1 MFHRSHR
8 STAWLALMLT
18 VGGCAAVVCPLANRL
33 DAERGLAL
41 ALLAC
46 AVCLTTCL
54 ITVELFFRFQS
65 PDTAYVLA
73 LLGQLIR
80 MAIPLAL
87 CAATWLTE
95 GLEPARILAI
105 CFVIVYPA
113 VLAVETWLFVKE
125 LQRHCS

>member
-1 MFHRSHR
+1 MFQRSHR

-46 AVCLTTCL
+46 VVCLTTCL

-80 MAIPLAL
+80 MAIPSGAVCSHLADRRPG
-87 CAATWLTE
+87 T
-95 GLEPARILAI
+95 GQNPRH
-105 CFVIVYPA
+105 
-113 VLAVETWLFVKE
+113 LFC
-125 LQRHCS
+125 HCLPCGTRSRDLVVR